1 MAPIDS
7 LPADQRAVLELVLR
21 RGRSY
26 DEIARLL
33 SIDRAGVRRRA
44 LAALDTLGPQT
55 RVSADRRALITDYLL
70 DALPAAVA
78 AELEGLAARPL
89 PEIPTNG
96 VAALPEGV
104 GRSRGGP
111 RRRPSSRLGGA
122 ILLALAAAVVLAFVV
137 FAGGRAHRARP
148 VLTRAQ
154 SAKTTTGSTPTVLSV
169 IALSAPG
176 GGRSPAGAAEFVRI
190 SGRMGVAIAA
200 QGLAPNAKKPP
211 NYYAAWLYNSPSD
224 AYFLGF
230 AAAVGSNGELRTGG
244 FVPPNA
250 SHYHHL
256 LLTLERTPSHC
267 TTSTCKPS
275 APGQIVLEGT
285 LKNL

>member
-70 DALPAAVA
+70 DALPAPVA
-78 AELEGLAARPL
+78 AEVEGLAARPL

-122 ILLALAAAVVLAFVV
+122 ILLALAAAVALALVLVFVV

-169 IALSAPG
+169 
-176 GGRSPAGAAEFVRI
+176 
-190 SGRMGVAIAA
+190 
-200 QGLAPNAKKPP
+200 
-211 NYYAAWLYNSPSD
+211 
-224 AYFLGF
+224 
-230 AAAVGSNGELRTGG
+230 
-244 FVPPNA
+244 
-250 SHYHHL
+250 
-256 LLTLERTPSHC
+256 
-267 TTSTCKPS
+267 
-275 APGQIVLEGT
+275 
-285 LKNL
+285 

>member
-70 DALPAAVA
+70 DALPAPV

-122 ILLALAAAVVLAFVV
+122 ILLALAAAVALALVLVFVV

-224 AYFLGF
+224 A
-230 AAAVGSNGELRTGG
+230 
-244 FVPPNA
+244 
-250 SHYHHL
+250 
-256 LLTLERTPSHC
+256 
-267 TTSTCKPS
+267 
-275 APGQIVLEGT
+275 
-285 LKNL
+285 